1 MFISYF
7 TNFNLNLFQFNH
19 LLDQLMHSLLIKNY
33 YSLFNFKYTEKFEL
47 YKNNFSIYSSNNLK
61 VKVKSELI
69 IFKFLKISK
78 SSLNTKY
85 IAIFH
90 AFLSKDSS

>member
-1 MFISYF
+1 
-7 TNFNLNLFQFNH
+7 
-19 LLDQLMHSLLIKNY
+19 MHSLLIKNY
-33 YSLFNFKYTEKFEL
+33 YSLFNFINTEKFEL